1 MSKICPKFTGII
13 RNGKVSLDDPEN
25 YDIWLGSIN
34 DQRIELVVQKE
45 RHERTNQQSKYLW
58 GVIYQA
64 ISDELGYTPEEVH
77 DLCKTMFLKTHLD
90 VKEKRY
96 TIIKSTKE
104 LNTQQF
110 SEYVEQIKRW
120 ASSELSIAIPEAST
134 LEIN

>member
-1 MSKICPKFTGII
+1 MSKICPKFTGIV
-13 RNGKVSLDDPEN
+13 RSGKVSLDDPES
-25 YDIWLGSIN
+25 YDLWLGSLN

-45 RHERTNQQSKYLW
+45 KIERTMSQNRYLW
-58 GVIYQA
+58 AAVYQA
-64 ISDELGYTPEEVH
+64 ISDEIGYTVEEVH

-110 SEYVEQIKRW
+110 SEYVESIKRW
-120 ASSELSIAIPEAST
+120 ASSELSIAIPEANT
-134 LEIN
+134 LELN